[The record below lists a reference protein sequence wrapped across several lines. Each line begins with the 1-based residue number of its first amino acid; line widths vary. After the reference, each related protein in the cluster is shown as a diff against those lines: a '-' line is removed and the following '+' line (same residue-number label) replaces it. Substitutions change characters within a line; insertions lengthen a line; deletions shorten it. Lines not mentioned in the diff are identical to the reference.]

1 MISYWSW
8 VINKNLLHLHWATGY
23 WRWKASL
30 SWAPLDQPWWSDGGP
45 TPGEPSPL
53 CGEGFP
59 SIELRDSRWYMV
71 VLDVAKGSCICV
83 SGFMFVKF
91 WYLLGKQLLL
101 QIPSTFWVYPLH
113 PTSHFGGQEMQAV
126 PTNMS
131 AMSTIRMLRTNT
143 AGDNA
148 QPPLPPEP
156 CIGHWGRLDG
166 VKAWKVWI
174 EACLR
179 WLFSTIIYNEVT
191 TNRFLV
197 FARLEPI

>member
-1 MISYWSW
+1 M
-8 VINKNLLHLHWATGY
+8 A
-23 WRWKASL
+23 
-30 SWAPLDQPWWSDGGP
+30 
-45 TPGEPSPL
+45 
-53 CGEGFP
+53 
-59 SIELRDSRWYMV
+59 
-71 VLDVAKGSCICV
+71 LDVAKGSCICV

-91 WYLLGKQLLL
+91 WYLLGKQIFL

-197 FARLEPI
+197 FARLESIYLWFMIDLCTLSCFIHVGPKAWTLWHTHTYIYICVIYVYV